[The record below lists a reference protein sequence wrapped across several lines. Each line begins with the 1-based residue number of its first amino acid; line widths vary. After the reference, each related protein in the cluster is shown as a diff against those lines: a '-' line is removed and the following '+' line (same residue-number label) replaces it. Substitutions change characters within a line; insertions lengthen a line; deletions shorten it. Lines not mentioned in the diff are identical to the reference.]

1 VERTTQRSEPS
12 AYSTNGLPPP
22 FRAGRPLPG
31 SQEVTVTPVYLA
43 VAPMALM

>member
-1 VERTTQRSEPS
+1 MEWVTQRSEPS